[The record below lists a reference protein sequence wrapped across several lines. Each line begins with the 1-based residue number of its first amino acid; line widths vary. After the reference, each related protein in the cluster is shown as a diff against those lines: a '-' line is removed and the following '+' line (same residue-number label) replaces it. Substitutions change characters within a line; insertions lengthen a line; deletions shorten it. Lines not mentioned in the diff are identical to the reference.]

1 MKLIGNYLSPF
12 ARRVAVSLNVM
23 GLAYEM
29 DKIMVFEKPDAVS
42 EHNPLVRIPTL
53 VLDDGDALVESYAI
67 LDALDEMAGDEKRLT
82 PAAGMS
88 RRKVMKFSAVA
99 VGTMDKAQWAAYEG
113 RHRPEDKYHQPWADH
128 NDAQA
133 MGGLA
138 YLDGLAEDAGD
149 AGWLAGGDR
158 IGQAD
163 ISTVVA
169 YSFTKKV
176 RPHLDLAGECPALT
190 AFVER
195 CEALDA
201 FSSAPVPG

>member
-12 ARRVAVSLNVM
+12 ARRVAISLNVM
-23 GLAYEM
+23 GMDYEM
-29 DKIMVFEKPDAVS
+29 EKLMVFENPDAVS

-82 PAAGMS
+82 PAAGMA

-99 VGTMDKAQWAAYEG
+99 VGTMDKIQWAAYEG

-133 MGGLA
+133 MSGLA
-138 YLDGLAEDAGD
+138 YLDGLAEDAGST
-149 AGWLAGGDR
+149 GWLAGGDR

-163 ISTVVA
+163 ISAIVA
-169 YSFTKKV
+169 YSFAKKV
-176 RPHLDLAGECPALT
+176 RPHLDVVAEFPSLT
-190 AFVER
+190 DFVLR

-201 FSSAPVPG
+201 FSKAPVPA